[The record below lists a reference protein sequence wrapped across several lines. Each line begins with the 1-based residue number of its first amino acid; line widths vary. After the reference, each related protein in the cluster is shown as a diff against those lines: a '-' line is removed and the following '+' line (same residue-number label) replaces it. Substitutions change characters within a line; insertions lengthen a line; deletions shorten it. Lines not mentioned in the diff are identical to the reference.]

1 MEKKEKLELKANS
14 TSCKLIIPSEVEEK
28 IRHLC
33 SIIHDVEW
41 SGVLFYRPEG
51 NLDDGTFK
59 ATCVDI
65 FVMDIGNATFTSY
78 TESPDVI
85 SYQVAHKELLS
96 PNIQEAL
103 VHSHNNMS
111 AFFSST
117 DADTLLQE
125 GTERNH
131 FLSLI
136 VNNAGNYVAR
146 ITRKVTMN
154 AQVSSRIKYV
164 ESSSYNTYD
173 NKEIVLKDKERRD
186 EQKTVNK
193 TEQWVE
199 YFDLTIEKHEASDK
213 FDELNTRLRELRTP
227 KRTIKPKVEDKKEEP
242 WWKQPFRT
250 NERTPAYSN
259 YKGHYGYSDFSAY
272 RYNPKSESP
281 WDWEPST
288 LKSEVTT
295 KDDRDLAHNILMQF
309 VTGSVLINA
318 EKLTLEK
325 WVAQMDTVYKKRF
338 KGKTEDMEVWFGNFL
353 DSLLTFEFELSDAT
367 MQRVAD
373 EMGVTITDID
383 ENVALVF
390 LMADELGAVTTK
402 SEIKDIML
410 AFLETYIY

>member
-1 MEKKEKLELKANS
+1 MEKKEKLELRENS
-14 TSCKLIIPSEVEEK
+14 SSCKLVIPSEVEEK

-96 PNIQEAL
+96 PDIQEAL

-111 AFFSST
+111 AFFSGT
-117 DADTLLQE
+117 DAATLLQE

-146 ITRKVTMN
+146 ITRKVTME
-154 AQVSSRIKYV
+154 AQVSSNIKYV

-173 NKEIVLKDKERRD
+173 NKEVILKDKERRS

-199 YFDLTIEKHEASDK
+199 YFNLTIEKHEASDK

-227 KRTIKPKVEDKKEEP
+227 KRTIKPKVEDKKEEA
-242 WWKQPFRT
+242 WWKQPFHT
-250 NERTPAYSN
+250 KERTPSFSD
-259 YKGHYGYSDFSAY
+259 YKGYYDYSAY
-272 RYNPKSESP
+272 KYNPKSESP

-288 LKSEVTT
+288 VRSSKST
-295 KDDRDLAHNILMQF
+295 KDDRELAHNILMQF
-309 VTGSVLINA
+309 VTGSVLINT
-318 EKLTLEK
+318 EKLELEK
-325 WVAQMDTVYKKRF
+325 WVSQMDTVYKKRF
-338 KGKTEDMEVWFGNFL
+338 NDNYEDMETWFSNFL
-353 DSLLTFEFELSDAT
+353 DSLLIFEFELSEAT
-367 MQRVAD
+367 MKRVAD
-373 EMGVTITDID
+373 EMGVTTQDID
-383 ENVALVF
+383 ETVALIF
-390 LMADELGAVTTK
+390 LMEDELGSVNAK
-402 SEIKDIML
+402 SKVKDFML
-410 AFLETYIY
+410 TFLETYIY